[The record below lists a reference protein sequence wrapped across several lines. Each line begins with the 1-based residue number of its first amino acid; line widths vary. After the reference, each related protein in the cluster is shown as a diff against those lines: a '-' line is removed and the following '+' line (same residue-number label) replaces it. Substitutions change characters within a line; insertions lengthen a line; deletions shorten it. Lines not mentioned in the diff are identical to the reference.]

1 MRLKISN
8 TMLDTSG
15 RRNVIMAALIVCI
28 VLATATMTWLGYR
41 STREWV
47 RTTRVSVERRGNE
60 LLALLVTAL
69 NYDMKGAHISVLV
82 PINQSNLNHTRPYD
96 LADRFARAFARF
108 PYPESFFSWANSDSE
123 ASSVLFFSR
132 ADRPPRWRVPARS
145 DVLFPVVIDR
155 DPIPMRELAL
165 AARALAVDGTPLA
178 VFEADIGNV
187 RYQVVVHFIYSGE
200 PSRLFGLVGFTVNL
214 PWAREHYF
222 RDLITQIERLGGERN
237 AIDLEILD
245 DSDRLVAGGGDGAPV
260 GAEQSRH
267 FPMIFADR
275 ALLSSMPRSQR
286 VMREWTAR
294 VGTEGDPTLL
304 AVGRSSSRALWLL
317 ALALAITIAALATT
331 LHAARQAAALA
342 AARTAFVSSVSHEMK
357 TPLALIRLASDTLFK
372 GRYTSKETIEEYS
385 RMLAFEA
392 EQLTHLVDN
401 VLNYARIADTKSVH
415 SFDPIDLTE
424 LLEESLERFHPRLS
438 ELQFDVRMDIPSDLP
453 LVLADRALVQQLV
466 DNLVDNALKYAAA
479 GKALTI
485 RLWATNRRVYLE
497 VTDRGPGIP
506 AADLPRVFDKF
517 YRGRGVKERG
527 SGLGL
532 SIVRQVAQ
540 EHRGEASIRS
550 TVEQGTSVTVW
561 LPVSNDA

>member
-1 MRLKISN
+1 MRWKVAN
-8 TMLDTSG
+8 TMLEASG
-15 RRNVIMAALIVCI
+15 RRNVITVALILCI
-28 VLATATMTWLGYR
+28 VIATATMTWLGYR

-47 RTTRVSVERRGNE
+47 STTRVSVERHGNE

-108 PYPESFFSWANSDSE
+108 PYPESFFSWANADSA
-123 ASSVLFFSR
+123 ASPVYFFSR
-132 ADRPPRWRVPARS
+132 ADRPPRWRVPAKS
-145 DVLFPVVIDR
+145 DVLFPVVIDT
-155 DPIPMRELAL
+155 DPTPMRELAL

-178 VFEADIGNV
+178 VFETEIDGI
-187 RYQVVVHFIYSGE
+187 RYQVIVHFIYSGE

-214 PWAREHYF
+214 PWTREHYF

-245 DSDRLVAGGGDGAPV
+245 DNDNVVAGGGRSAPIGV
-260 GAEQSRH
+260 AQSRH

-275 ALLSSMPRSQR
+275 ALLSLMPRSQR
-286 VMREWTAR
+286 VTRDWTAR
-294 VGTEGDPTLL
+294 VRTERDPTLL
-304 AVGRSSSRALWLL
+304 AVARSSSRALWLL
-317 ALALAITIAALATT
+317 ALALGITIAALATT
-331 LHAARQAAALA
+331 LHAAREAAALT
-342 AARTAFVSSVSHEMK
+342 AARTAFFSSVSHEMK
-357 TPLALIRLASDTLFK
+357 TPLSLIRLASDTLVK
-372 GRYTSKETIEEYS
+372 GRYTSKLAMEEYS

-401 VLNYARIADTKSVH
+401 VLNYARIADAKSVR

-438 ELQFDVRMDIPSDLP
+438 ELQFDVRMDIPADLP
-453 LVLADRALVQQLV
+453 LVLADRTLLQQLV

-485 RLWATNRRVYLE
+485 RVWEANHRLYLE
-497 VTDRGPGIP
+497 VIDRGPGIP
-506 AADLPRVFDKF
+506 AEDLPRVFDKF

-540 EHRGEASIRS
+540 EHRGEVSIHS
-550 TVEQGTSVTVW
+550 TADHGTSVTVW
-561 LPVSNDA
+561 LPITHGA